1 MSAFIAAVYNPISA
15 QSIYVKKLRTY
26 ALLNDYTTKQQALQH
41 VTNPQI
47 FFSFGLKTAVCMLI
61 LYNFQHINMCKKQNK
76 SSKGCNFVINRY
88 NKQCCYKFV
97 TN

>member
-1 MSAFIAAVYNPISA
+1 
-15 QSIYVKKLRTY
+15 
-26 ALLNDYTTKQQALQH
+26 
-41 VTNPQI
+41 
-47 FFSFGLKTAVCMLI
+47 MLI